1 MGMEEYEMPESHS
14 DQDKKELETTP
25 KVPVPERSESE
36 SESIS
41 EYEMPDTDF
50 KVPTVESSVPSVT
63 DTVETASVQPLEKSE
78 EEIKR
83 ENLEK
88 EMEEE
93 NKFIDSIDDIAH
105 SEQYQPEKVQIE
117 RLNEIKKA
125 VAENAAEGLL
135 KSKIYRQE
143 IENLCADHARAIKE
157 MAQKAD
163 GLGAEGYSLRERIG
177 EKTNEIARQLTELKR
192 HLFDIDQ
199 LLK

>member
-117 RLNEIKKA
+117 RLNEIKK
-125 VAENAAEGLL
+125 
-135 KSKIYRQE
+135 S
-143 IENLCADHARAIKE
+143 CC
-157 MAQKAD
+157 
-163 GLGAEGYSLRERIG
+163 
-177 EKTNEIARQLTELKR
+177 
-192 HLFDIDQ
+192 
-199 LLK
+199 